1 MSNVGDIKVLSIKL
15 LMRKAEELYTLSRE
29 IGMDSGI
36 IESVVERGVIV
47 EPYAIVNIVKDK
59 LGVNVLVKS
68 RKKEIVEARQ
78 IIIYLLR
85 KYTGLS
91 LKNITEYVYL
101 TDHATVIHHLNVFEG
116 FLEHDERLQSLMQ
129 YFEEKIT
136 EYYQN
141 KHNEN
146 VNSYNIS
153 SL

>member
-1 MSNVGDIKVLSIKL
+1 MNNVGDIKVLSIKL

-29 IGMDSGI
+29 IGMDSGLI
-36 IESVVERGVIV
+36 DSVVERGVII
-47 EPYAIVNIVKDK
+47 EPFAIVNIVTNK
-59 LGVNVLVKS
+59 LGVNVLTRS
-68 RKKEIVEARQ
+68 RKKEIVEAKQ

-101 TDHATVIHHLNVFEG
+101 TDHATVIHHLNVLEG

-129 YFEEKIT
+129 YFEEKVI

-141 KHNEN
+141 KHNQD
-146 VNSYNIS
+146 VNSHNIP